1 MLHPEIFPFL
11 KTLNKNNN
19 REWFKEHK
27 SKHDEVKKKVQEL
40 SLKLF
45 DILKNDNQLDKHKVF
60 RIYRDVRFSKNKAP
74 YKTHFGISFHRH
86 KPKYR
91 GGYYLHLEPGA
102 SFLGVG
108 FWGPNKDDL
117 FRIRKEIEMD
127 HEHFAKITA
136 EPELFAK
143 WGAMQGEQLK
153 TAPKGFEKD
162 HPGIK
167 HLRFKQFIFIQ
178 NIPDSFL
185 KKADFSE
192 WMTSQFNSIRPFLD
206 YMGDV
211 LTTDLNGEST
221 I

>member
-1 MLHPEIFPFL
+1 MLAPEVFPFL
-11 KTLNKNNN
+11 KNLKKNNN

-27 SKHDEVKKKVQEL
+27 AEHDDARKAVADL
-40 SLKLF
+40 SSKLF
-45 DILKNDNQLDKHKVF
+45 ETLNNENQLDKHKVF
-60 RIYRDVRFSKNKAP
+60 RIYRDVRFSKNKTP
-74 YKTHFGISFHRH
+74 YKTHFGISFHRQ

-102 SFLGVG
+102 SFIGAG

-127 HEHFAKITA
+127 HEYFEKTTSESKLI
-136 EPELFAK
+136 AK
-143 WGAMQGEQLK
+143 WDALQGEQLK

-192 WMTSQFNSIRPFLD
+192 WMTSQFNSIRPFLN

-211 LTTDLNGEST
+211 LSTDLNGESKL
-221 I
+221 

>member
-127 HEHFAKITA
+127 HEYFEKITS
-136 EPELFAK
+136 ECKLIAK
-143 WGAMQGEQLK
+143 WDVLQGEQLK

-192 WMTSQFNSIRPFLD
+192 WMTSQFNSIRPFLN

-211 LTTDLNGEST
+211 LSTDLNGESKL
-221 I
+221 

>member
-127 HEHFAKITA
+127 HEYFEKITS
-136 EPELFAK
+136 ECKLIAK
-143 WGAMQGEQLK
+143 WDVLQGEQLK

-211 LTTDLNGEST
+211 LTTDLNGDST

>member
-1 MLHPEIFPFL
+1 MLHSEIFPFL

-45 DILKNDNQLDKHKVF
+45 DVLKNDNQLDKHKVF

-127 HEHFAKITA
+127 HEHCAKITA
-136 EPELFAK
+136 DPELFAK

-153 TAPKGFEKD
+153 TAPKGFEKE
-162 HPGIK
+162 HPGIEF
-167 HLRFKQFIFIQ
+167 LRFKQYLFIQ
-178 NIPDSFL
+178 KIPDSLLNESTFGDW
-185 KKADFSE
+185 AC
-192 WMTSQFNSIRPFLD
+192 SQLNAVRPFLN